1 MANTF
6 NNKITTSVGTTQTEV
21 YATDANTKAT
31 VIGINV
37 SNNTTGTIVVD
48 IVIEDALA
56 TQANIVKGVRI
67 PSGTALAAI
76 GGDQK
81 LVMVE
86 NNRLLVQSDTAAS
99 SDVTVS
105 ILEITP

>member
-6 NNKITTSVGTTQTEV
+6 NNKITTSVGTAQTEV

>member
-6 NNKITTSVGTTQTEV
+6 NNKITTAVGTVQTEV

-31 VIGINV
+31 VIGINI
-37 SNNTTGTIVVD
+37 SNNTTATIVAD

-67 PSGTALAAI
+67 PTGTALAAI

-86 NNRLLVQSDTAAS
+86 NNRLLVQTDTAAS